1 MTDIALI
8 WNGDAWGGDIAV
20 AGGDLVADDGMHTAI
35 LLSLFLNAPAR
46 ADDVLP
52 PGVDRQGWWGDALA
66 EVPGD
71 VTGSRLWLLN
81 REKQLSSVLD
91 KAQSYAAE
99 ALQWLIDGQIAAS
112 VTVTATNPAPMP
124 GSGGG
129 VLALSVTITRPAASG
144 RQTYDFIWEAT
155 K

>member
-1 MTDIALI
+1 MTDIALN
-8 WNGDAWGGDIAV
+8 WNADDWSGDVAL
-20 AGGDLVADDGMHTAI
+20 AGGDLVADDGLRTAI

-46 ADDVLP
+46 PDDVLP
-52 PGVDRQGWWGDALA
+52 AGVDRQGWWGDALA

-71 VTGSRLWLLN
+71 VTGSRLWLLA

-99 ALQWLIDGQIAAS
+99 ALQWLIDEQIAAS
-112 VTVTATNPAPMP
+112 VVVSATNPV
-124 GSGGG
+124 SGT
-129 VLALSVTITRPAASG
+129 LALSVTITRPAASG

-155 K
+155 N